1 MNEIGG
7 IVISRLYPEQNSSK
21 QEGEEEVCLDPE
33 LDGESLDPSD
43 YDECLYPISPNAVMS
58 TPML

>member
-1 MNEIGG
+1 MESGK

-21 QEGEEEVCLDPE
+21 QEREVEVRLDPE

-43 YDECLYPISPNAVMS
+43 YDECLYPISPDAVLS
-58 TPML
+58 TPMK